1 MKVFRLRL
9 SFALL
14 APTLRPEI
22 GDVRQSLS
30 VLRLVGE
37 CRRVGRDVR
46 FGSKA
51 DMCSAQADVR
61 YCQK

>member
-14 APTLRPEI
+14 APTLKAEI

-30 VLRLVGE
+30 VPHRHGSQDQEGDDRELMGRVF
-37 CRRVGRDVR
+37 RRFR
-46 FGSKA
+46 FGRPSIG
-51 DMCSAQADVR
+51 D
-61 YCQK
+61 